1 MQKCK
6 PMLSGKRDWRLKRVS
21 ASCSMRLIAC
31 IAGWTADAPPPVI
44 TSYPIL
50 RRAVVLRYNGQQ
62 RSSSNPTEFA
72 MATTRTMT
80 NAWVDRKLPDI
91 FYEEPERVEDGMEQ
105 DLSIQRISHLLF
117 ERYKDRSD
125 VFCSGRV
132 FISYDESNGNR
143 RVGPDFFIAF
153 DVDDDAIRA
162 NLPNFWI
169 WETGKVP
176 DFALEVA
183 SPSTASNDLGRKREL
198 YAELGVTEY
207 WRFDATGGEHYGQP
221 LAGERLVEGEYQ
233 PYELQVDDDGSV
245 RAYSELL
252 DVDFYWDGHE
262 FDVLDPETGR
272 TIDKYEVEREARL
285 AAEARERELL
295 DEIDRLRRRL
305 DG

>member
-1 MQKCK
+1 
-6 PMLSGKRDWRLKRVS
+6 
-21 ASCSMRLIAC
+21 
-31 IAGWTADAPPPVI
+31 
-44 TSYPIL
+44 
-50 RRAVVLRYNGQQ
+50 
-62 RSSSNPTEFA
+62 

-207 WRFDATGGEHYGQP
+207 WRFDATGGERYGQP

-252 DVDFYWDGHE
+252 DVDFYWDGGE

-272 TIDKYEVEREARL
+272 TIDKYEVEREARFDAEVQADAEREARLAAETQADAERKARLDAQAQADAEREARL
-285 AAEARERELL
+285 AAEAREREAQLAAEAREREML
-295 DEIDRLRRRL
+295 DEFNRLRRRL

>member
-1 MQKCK
+1 
-6 PMLSGKRDWRLKRVS
+6 
-21 ASCSMRLIAC
+21 
-31 IAGWTADAPPPVI
+31 
-44 TSYPIL
+44 
-50 RRAVVLRYNGQQ
+50 
-62 RSSSNPTEFA
+62 

-125 VFCSGRV
+125 VFCSGRI

-207 WRFDATGGEHYGQP
+207 WRFDATGGERYGQP

-252 DVDFYWDGHE
+252 DVDFYWDGGE

-272 TIDKYEVEREARL
+272 TIDKYEVEREVWLAAEAREREARLAAEAQADAERVARLDAQAQADAEREARLAAEAQADAEREARL
-285 AAEARERELL
+285 AAEAREREARLAAEAREREML
-295 DEIDRLRRRL
+295 DEFNRLRRRL